1 MQLIIELLVMLIAI
15 GILLII
21 FKILKY
27 IDGLDVVI
35 TGTARAK
42 RLSKL
47 NPFKKRLPDQVI
59 SPTRRAEISQM
70 ESDLDEGY
78 GVDK

>member
-1 MQLIIELLVMLIAI
+1 MIIAV

-35 TGTARAK
+35 TGTERPK
-42 RLSKL
+42 RLSKRW
-47 NPFKKRLPDQVI
+47 FAKDKPDRVI
-59 SPTRRAEISQM
+59 SPSKQAEIAQM
-70 ESDLDEGY
+70 KRDLDEGY
-78 GVDK
+78 GVDNEVSD